1 MNKDLLKI
9 AGNMLLT
16 VVVCCVVNNIL
27 HHLGIEWLNVYG
39 IAIGVLFAKIYD
51 QKQTIIKLGER
62 V

>member
-27 HHLGIEWLNVYG
+27 HHLGIEWLNAYAF
-39 IAIGVLFAKIYD
+39 AIGFLYAKIYD
-51 QKQTIIKLGER
+51 QQQTIKSNENP
-62 V
+62 